1 MILTP
6 NNMAIE
12 RILIWIILCLLWSSL
27 RFQIEFIFLS
37 NHHHHNH
44 WISIWF
50 RNNES
55 ICNHKFFV
63 ENFKITQWNSWNFD
77 QIKKATTMSFLFFIL
92 DSIVCIWKFMTQP
105 EELKLLKDDHCCS
118 IFCLCYVLS
127 WKKVHRDKMN
137 SRRMNRQEEKKN
149 AGLRNHMPLPI
160 WLGLVS
166 LFHAH
171 IHIHA
176 FTLHTRMPII
186 MDSYRFYWCPTL
198 FRTNTQQDLSILL
211 NEQCKNSVQR
221 WNWFGF
227 VSLHMFWV

>member
-1 MILTP
+1 
-6 NNMAIE
+6 
-12 RILIWIILCLLWSSL
+12 
-27 RFQIEFIFLS
+27 
-37 NHHHHNH
+37 
-44 WISIWF
+44 
-50 RNNES
+50 
-55 ICNHKFFV
+55 
-63 ENFKITQWNSWNFD
+63 
-77 QIKKATTMSFLFFIL
+77 MSFLFFIL
-92 DSIVCIWKFMTQP
+92 DSVHLEIYDPTRRVETFKGWP
-105 EELKLLKDDHCCS
+105 LLFDFLS
-118 IFCLCYVLS
+118 LLCFIM
-127 WKKVHRDKMN
+127 KKVHRDKMN

>member
-1 MILTP
+1 MEF
-6 NNMAIE
+6 ME
-12 RILIWIILCLLWSSL
+12 L
-27 RFQIEFIFLS
+27 RS
-37 NHHHHNH
+37 NKKSN
-44 WISIWF
+44 
-50 RNNES
+50 NNEFP
-55 ICNHKFFV
+55 FFHLGFDSVHLEIYDPTRRV
-63 ENFKITQWNSWNFD
+63 ET
-77 QIKKATTMSFLFFIL
+77 
-92 DSIVCIWKFMTQP
+92 
-105 EELKLLKDDHCCS
+105 LKDDHCCS

-149 AGLRNHMPLPI
+149 ARLRNHMPLPI